1 MRSNKSE
8 EQVVHYVGRLQLAG
22 KALEDVRA
30 ILEDLANQPVPARL
44 AAMRLYGPNASAV
57 AWLPG
62 TGLDRRRAWI
72 RRNGRRRPASANSCA
87 NSRGSPGLRAR

>member
-44 AAMRLYGPNASAV
+44 IVSVDEDAKDKVP
-57 AWLPG
+57 
-62 TGLDRRRAWI
+62 
-72 RRNGRRRPASANSCA
+72 
-87 NSRGSPGLRAR
+87 LRASENTYIDEEGMSGSIGVGLKTVEGR